1 MWYFAGLLSV
11 VGIITEIVPRQVNE
25 RLVFWI
31 RVVVRKKINYCIGV
45 DVGGT
50 FTDFLCVRSVDG
62 SEVVLSVYKIPSTP
76 HAPEVAVLEGLAAM
90 GVTGEALQIIHGST
104 VATNALLQRKGART
118 AFVTNRGFGDLLTL
132 ARQTRPHLYALEFE
146 PPPPPV
152 ESELCLET
160 GGRVSADGETIDP
173 LTEND
178 LSALTGRLEEL
189 NAESVAIN
197 LLFSFL
203 DPSHEE
209 AIEKALR
216 EALPDTFISR
226 SSLVLPEYKE
236 YERGMATWLNA
247 FLGPVVSGYLR
258 RLQAGLSNLPP
269 GSSLQVMQSSGETIS
284 AAGAADSAVNL
295 LLSGPAGGLAAVEY
309 LGSQIGQDKLI
320 SFDMGGTS
328 TDVALLDGPISITSE
343 GQLDDFPVSVPM
355 VDMHTIGA
363 GGGSIAY
370 VDAGGMLQVG
380 PESAGSDPGPACYGK
395 GGSRATVTDAN
406 LLLGRLPA
414 GAPLAGGLMLDIEL
428 ARRAVSELAESIG
441 LDIDATARGIVSI
454 ANEHMVEAIRRISV
468 NRGFDPAEFLLVSFG
483 GAGGLH
489 VCALA
494 EALGIRR
501 AVVPVYAGV
510 LSALGMTV
518 ADQGRQF
525 SRTLQRSAEDNP
537 ARHIEQELE
546 QLSCRAE
553 AEFAGEGLDTA
564 GMQTRFSIDMRYT
577 GQSYTLNVLWSD
589 WGTTLAAFHDL
600 HQRRYG
606 YTLETPA
613 EAVNVRLRAW
623 FARQPFDLPPITD
636 KSAAGP
642 ESAAQRKLAAGDAV
656 EGPAT
661 LPEYASTTYIAESW
675 RGRRDALGNLFLDRV
690 D

>member
-1 MWYFAGLLSV
+1 M
-11 VGIITEIVPRQVNE
+11 TETEYI
-25 RLVFWI
+25 LG
-31 RVVVRKKINYCIGV
+31 IGV

-50 FTDFLCVRSVDG
+50 FTDFLCVRSSAAGNV
-62 SEVVLSVYKIPSTP
+62 ELSVYKTPSTP
-76 HAPEVAVLEGLAAM
+76 HAPELAVLDGLAAM
-90 GVTGEALQIIHGST
+90 GVTDRILQIVHGST

-132 ARQTRPHLYALEFE
+132 ARQTRPHLYALEYE
-146 PPPPPV
+146 PAPPPV
-152 ESELCLET
+152 ASELCLET
-160 GGRVSADGETIDP
+160 GGRVSADGATIDP
-173 LTEND
+173 LSASD
-178 LSALTGRLEEL
+178 LAALIERLRKL
-189 NAESVAIN
+189 KAESVAIN

-209 AIEKALR
+209 AIESALR
-216 EALPDTFISR
+216 EALPGVFISR

-247 FLGPVVSGYLR
+247 FLGPVVSGYLH
-258 RLQAGLSNLPP
+258 RLRAGLDHLPA

-284 AAGAADSAVNL
+284 AGSAADSAVNL

-309 LGSQIGQDKLI
+309 LGRQIGRHKLI

-343 GQLDDFPVSVPM
+343 GQVGEFPVSVPM

-370 VDAGGMLQVG
+370 VDSGGMLQVG

-395 GGSRATVTDAN
+395 GGTRATVTDAN

-414 GAPLAGGLMLDIEL
+414 DSPLAGGLKLDIEPARKAVAAL
-428 ARRAVSELAESIG
+428 ADSIG
-441 LDIDATARGIVSI
+441 LDLEATARGIVSI

-501 AVVPVYAGV
+501 AVAPVYAGV
-510 LSALGMTV
+510 LSALGMAV

-525 SRTLQRSAEDNP
+525 SRTLQRAAEDDP
-537 ARHIEQELE
+537 TLQIEREFA
-546 QLSCRAE
+546 QLLRRAE
-553 AEFAGEGLDTA
+553 TEFAGEGLDI
-564 GMQTRFSIDMRYT
+564 GNMHTRFSIDLRYT
-577 GQSYTLNVLWSD
+577 GQSYTLNLAWSD
-589 WGTTLAAFHDL
+589 WESTLTDFHDL
-600 HQRRYG
+600 HRRRYG
-606 YTLETPA
+606 YALETPA

-623 FARQPFDLPPITD
+623 FPRQTFKLPPVAGL
-636 KSAAGP
+636 SANDPQSEILRQLAADDPVAGP
-642 ESAAQRKLAAGDAV
+642 AV
-656 EGPAT
+656 V
-661 LPEYASTTYIAESW
+661 PEYASTTYIADSW
-675 RGRRDALGNLFLDRV
+675 RGRRDAFGNLFLDRV

>member
-1 MWYFAGLLSV
+1 ML
-11 VGIITEIVPRQVNE
+11 R
-25 RLVFWI
+25 
-31 RVVVRKKINYCIGV
+31 IGV

-50 FTDFLCVRSVDG
+50 FTDFLCVRPTAAG
-62 SEVVLSVYKIPSTP
+62 ELELTVYKIPSTP
-76 HAPEVAVLEGLAAM
+76 RSPELAVLEGLAALSP
-90 GVTGEALQIIHGST
+90 GGEALQIVHGST

-146 PPPPPV
+146 PSPPPV
-152 ESELCLET
+152 EEALCLET
-160 GGRVSADGETIDP
+160 GGRVGADGATIDP
-173 LTEND
+173 LTTDD
-178 LSALTGRLEEL
+178 LAALIGEL
-189 NAESVAIN
+189 REGKAESVAIN

-216 EALPDTFISR
+216 ETLPGVFVSR
-226 SSLVLPEYKE
+226 SSRVLPEYKE

-258 RLQAGLSNLPP
+258 RLQAGLDHLPA

-284 AAGAADSAVNL
+284 AGKAADSAVNL
-295 LLSGPAGGLAAVEY
+295 LLSGPAGGLAAVAY
-309 LGSQIGQDKLI
+309 LGRQIGRHKLI

-328 TDVALLDGPISITSE
+328 TDVALLDGPIGITSE
-343 GQLDDFPVSVPM
+343 GRLGEFPVSVPM

-370 VDAGGMLQVG
+370 VDSGGMLQVG
-380 PESAGSDPGPACYGK
+380 PESAGADPGPVCYGK
-395 GGSRATVTDAN
+395 GGTRPTVTDAN

-414 GAPLAGGLMLDIEL
+414 GAPLAGGLELDIDLARKAVAEL
-428 ARRAVSELAESIG
+428 ADSIG
-441 LDIDATARGIVSI
+441 LDVEATARGIVSI
-454 ANEHMVEAIRRISV
+454 ADEHMVEAIRRISV

-510 LSALGMTV
+510 LSALGMAV

-525 SRTLQRSAEDNP
+525 SRTLRRTEEDDP
-537 ARHIEQELE
+537 TPLIEREFE
-546 QLSCRAE
+546 QLSRLAN
-553 AEFAGEGLDTA
+553 AEFTGEGLDIA
-564 GMQTRFSIDMRYT
+564 NLQTRSSIDMRYT
-577 GQSYTLNVLWSD
+577 GQTYTLNVPWSG
-589 WGTTLAAFHDL
+589 WAATLDQFHEL
-600 HQRRYG
+600 HRRRYG
-606 YTLETPA
+606 YALETPA

-623 FARQPFDLPPITD
+623 FSGPAFDLPPEKEAPGDESESKTLRLLR
-636 KSAAGP
+636 AG
-642 ESAAQRKLAAGDAV
+642 ETV
-656 EGPAT
+656 TGPAT
-661 LPEYASTTYIAESW
+661 VPEYASTTYIAKSW
-675 RGRRDALGNLFLDRV
+675 QARRDDYGNLFLERLD
-690 D
+690 